1 MGSSRNFHSSRI
13 KAYMI
18 VVAGGL
24 GLLLIIIVIGV
35 FNSEKTVSSA
45 PVNTEVTDQKNQI
58 GELKSGRFE
67 ARGLNPE
74 NVTQDDSVNK
84 DSVNKHA
91 TREAAK
97 AFISAAA
104 TANLKFE
111 LSISAEEV
119 LDQIARYRS
128 EGEKAIADLL
138 EQQLNLLC
146 GMLQLSA
153 YSQDIVDVNMTYGEE
168 KLEKYCNGYPY
179 GTEDLNNI
187 QNGLES
193 AFSAFS
199 DKFTEKMGINLEP
212 GKFDRALLELIVDAS
227 SPLEIDAIQ
236 AEIDAYRETGGAE
249 LVSLVGADSLMMRD
263 AALNWGDALTIYS
276 CQKFGNCHARS
287 PRFLFYC
294 FILRN
299 DCARYSNVLD
309 FLYDRLSPIEV
320 ESVNFLLGEINKFE
334 ADRKRSG

>member
-1 MGSSRNFHSSRI
+1 MGSSRHLHSSRI
-13 KAYMI
+13 KANMI
-18 VVAGGL
+18 VAAGGL

-35 FNSEKTVSSA
+35 FNSEKTGSSA
-45 PVNTEVTDQKNQI
+45 PVNTEVIDQQNQI
-58 GELKSGRFE
+58 GELKSGQFE
-67 ARGLNPE
+67 ARGLNSE

-84 DSVNKHA
+84 NV

-97 AFISAAA
+97 SFISAAA

-128 EGEKAIADLL
+128 EGEKASADLL
-138 EQQLNLLC
+138 EQQLNQLC
-146 GMLQLSA
+146 GMLQMSA
-153 YSQDIVDVNMTYGEE
+153 YPQDIVDVKMTYGQE
-168 KLEKYCNGYPY
+168 KLKKYCNGYPY
-179 GTEDLNNI
+179 GTEDLNAI

-193 AFSAFS
+193 ARSAFS
-199 DKFTEKMGINLEP
+199 DKLTEKMGNNLEP

-227 SPLEIDAIQ
+227 SPLEIDTIQ
-236 AEIDAYRETGGAE
+236 AEIDAYRETGGEE
-249 LVSLVGADSLMMRD
+249 LVSLVGSDSLMMGN

-276 CQKFGNCHARS
+276 CQKFGNCHTRS

-294 FILRN
+294 FILKN

-320 ESVNFLLGEINKFE
+320 QRVNVLLGEINKFE
-334 ADRKRSG
+334 AGRKRSG